1 MGKNVKRGNLPEC
14 QDEGIYTQNELDPGK
29 ELSAD
34 DRVGLIDDRNAMP
47 IFI

>member
-29 ELSAD
+29 ELKILAKRSSA
-34 DRVGLIDDRNAMP
+34 GKMQ
-47 IFI
+47 